1 MYHQILKI
9 VEIKKIKITRH
20 NNYKRN
26 QHIEEITITRI
37 QTYGTNLSI
46 FIIKIQISVDHIIKE
61 ITTIT
66 NNKMIVNVLKS

>member
-26 QHIEEITITRI
+26 QLMEKITITRI
-37 QTYGTNLSI
+37 QMYGTNLAM

-66 NNKMIVNVLKS
+66 NNKMTINVLAS

>member
-1 MYHQILKI
+1 MYHQTPKI
-9 VEIKKIKITRH
+9 VGIKIKITRH
-20 NNYKRN
+20 NKYKHN
-26 QHIEEITITRI
+26 QLMEEITTMRI

-66 NNKMIVNVLKS
+66 NNKMTVNVLES

>member
-26 QHIEEITITRI
+26 QLMEKITITRI
-37 QTYGTNLSI
+37 QMYGTNLAM

-66 NNKMIVNVLKS
+66 NNKMTVNGLES